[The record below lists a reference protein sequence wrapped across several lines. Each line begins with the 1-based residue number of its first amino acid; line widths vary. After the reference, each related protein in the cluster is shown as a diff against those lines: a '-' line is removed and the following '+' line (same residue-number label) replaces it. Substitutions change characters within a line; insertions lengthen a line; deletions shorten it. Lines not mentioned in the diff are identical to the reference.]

1 MYYVHVQ
8 LKLKSGVTS
17 SIDLEA
23 SQGHVLFVLLYWTV
37 VMFFDSYQLTA
48 FLLKVYHRKHG
59 TPFFLQL
66 SALKQL
72 LSFCWMRNKS
82 MCLVSDD
89 QNAHKCQNMGW
100 IPPRMWHPSVT
111 GTATESLHVGALLM
125 SACRATAAA
134 KTFSN
139 TCQERLEQSA
149 YRVWMEAGR
158 LWVACQFCHPGTSQQ
173 TDSGPRQSQ
182 TDHQCC
188 GIYLEG
194 KTNSADL
201 NVTPWLNTV
210 QQIFGELQWN
220 SPLSES
226 LR

>member
-1 MYYVHVQ
+1 MYYVHVL

-17 SIDLEA
+17 SINLEA
-23 SQGHVLFVLLYWTV
+23 SQGHVLFFLLYWTV
-37 VMFFDSYQLTA
+37 VMFFDSYQLTT
-48 FLLKVYHRKHG
+48 FLLKVYHRKHECL
-59 TPFFLQL
+59 FFFNFQHWNNFSVLL
-66 SALKQL
+66 NEKQ
-72 LSFCWMRNKS
+72 S

-89 QNAHKCQNMGW
+89 QNTHKCQNMGW

-125 SACRATAAA
+125 SASRTTAAA

-139 TCQERLEQSA
+139 TCQERLKQSV

-173 TDSGPRQSQ
+173 TDSGPHQSQ
-182 TDHQCC
+182 TDRQCC

-194 KTNSADL
+194 KINSADL
-201 NVTPWLNTV
+201 NITPWLHTV